1 MRQCSTRKAP
11 ADVVTRLR
19 LSLRRTLT
27 GSLANN
33 MLSGQ
38 VGDSAR
44 EGGSIHDSRDGRHWR
59 HTAFAASGHSR
70 APIGRRH
77 YQVEEELRE
86 SELGWTI
93 LRPHHFMQN
102 LLAQLD

>member
-1 MRQCSTRKAP
+1 MWSHGCG
-11 ADVVTRLR
+11 